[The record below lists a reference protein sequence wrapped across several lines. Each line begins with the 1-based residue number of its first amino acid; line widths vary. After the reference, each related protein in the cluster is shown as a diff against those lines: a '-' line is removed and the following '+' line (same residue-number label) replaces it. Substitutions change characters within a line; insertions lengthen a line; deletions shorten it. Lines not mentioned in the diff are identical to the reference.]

1 VSKVLNSHRAPQ
13 RISTNSAYFS
23 LCRFVFKGSD
33 NDEAVLCTSKNTYLV
48 REVETT
54 NLVMLIQDPN
64 SGGTGAVEGTQMDRD
79 DGEYAGRGTQQAMLE
94 RRCQEGSPVSVT
106 ALATAHLELT
116 MIRPK
121 LNMLDRAL
129 KRDHVIK
136 DIITS
141 DVQSEGGHQL
151 PSGISLEA
159 LVDCVQAS
167 GEEIS
172 VGLREL
178 SGVRVN
184 GQWMGVSPDALSSF
198 VRLVLLTAAE
208 HGWNLDAVPYIGMA
222 VELEKHGVCGQ
233 ITLQLLN
240 IISRKDDSH
249 KISIEDMD
257 RLDWREMA
265 GFPECCCL
273 DTATVCK
280 HVGIGMLLEKE
291 RWENRDDFISSWVSN
306 LPESMN
312 PSIDM
317 LQGEC
322 LELDTEIIGEHGQKT
337 VGIAIQRLP
346 AGELSRDPVERFEKL
361 FEIKREWTLNAVEPY
376 IHNLTGP
383 GQTVEELLLRFARPV
398 QKMPDDEVTYTAR

>member
-1 VSKVLNSHRAPQ
+1 M
-13 RISTNSAYFS
+13 
-23 LCRFVFKGSD
+23 
-33 NDEAVLCTSKNTYLV
+33 

-64 SGGTGAVEGTQMDRD
+64 SGEGGKVGGTQVDRAD
-79 DGEYAGRGTQQAMLE
+79 AEYAGRLTQQAMLE

-116 MIRPK
+116 LIRPK
-121 LNMLDRAL
+121 LHMLDRAL
-129 KRDHVIK
+129 KQDHVIK

-141 DVQSEGGHQL
+141 DVHSEGGHQF
-151 PSGISLEA
+151 PSGISLEG
-159 LVDCVQAS
+159 LLDCVQAS

-178 SGVRVN
+178 NGVRVN
-184 GQWMGVSPDALSSF
+184 GQWMGISPDALSSF

-208 HGWNLDAVPYIGMA
+208 HGWNVDAVPFVGMGI
-222 VELEKHGVCGQ
+222 ELEKHGVCGQ

-240 IISRKDDSH
+240 IISRKDNSH
-249 KISIEDMD
+249 YISIEDMD
-257 RLDWREMA
+257 RPDWREMA
-265 GFPECCCL
+265 GFPECCAL

-280 HVGIGMLLEKE
+280 HIGIGMLLEKE
-291 RWENRDDFISSWVSN
+291 HWENRDDFIRSWESS
-306 LPESMN
+306 LPESMK

-322 LELDTEIIGEHGQKT
+322 LELETEIMGEHGQKT
-337 VGIAIQRLP
+337 IGVAIQRLP
-346 AGELSRDPVERFEKL
+346 AGELSRDPSERFEKL
-361 FEIKREWTLNAVEPY
+361 FEIKREWTLDAVEPY

-383 GQTVEELLLRFARPV
+383 GQTVEELLLKFARPV